1 MISGRLA
8 SGRRVC
14 WAVIAVGACSS
25 WALTAPPD
33 AVAGVIAF
41 SSDRCSE
48 GASAPCGTRLWAVP
62 DEGGAVT
69 QLTPFASERPED
81 ASSDDQP
88 SWSPDGRLVY
98 RRIFDSRAERR
109 SLWIA
114 SPDGSS
120 MSQLGPEAPN
130 DRFSSVDEPEWS
142 PDGRWI
148 AFLGRPTSNR
158 RPGGSS
164 AIWLISADGAV
175 LRQLTDGSGI
185 DSNPSFSPDG
195 RRIAFTR
202 SLAESGGSD
211 AELLSMDLDGSN
223 LAPVAVG
230 TPPRR
235 SRLPGSDSLRVTWSP
250 DGQQIALA
258 RGQEIYTVRSDGT
271 ALQYRGLTTSLF
283 SQIEWS
289 SEPAPGLIISRPF
302 EPQPLYRLDLAGPTA
317 APRPITPPPMYP
329 SSGGPPVV
337 PNGDT
342 DPDWRA
348 SAPILRP
355 PDLDPPLAVP
365 LAAGLAGVS
374 VRGAQRSRVL
384 VVTKRRLRFLALD
397 PSGVRGVSAAVARR
411 HPAKRGRC
419 RLLGRNGFGRP
430 RPCAGSRWHPL
441 RAPSDLARLVRR
453 VRPGR
458 GYLLRLRARDGLGNG
473 RRRPVAVRLVL
484 RR

>member
-1 MISGRLA
+1 M
-8 SGRRVC
+8 
-14 WAVIAVGACSS
+14 IAVGACAS

-33 AVAGVIAF
+33 AVGGVIVF

-48 GASAPCGTRLWAVP
+48 GARAPCGTRLWAVP

-69 QLTPFASERPED
+69 RLTPFASEPPED

-88 SWSPDGRLVY
+88 SWSPDGQLVY

-109 SLWIA
+109 SLWVA

-120 MSQLGPEAPN
+120 VSQLGPEVPN
-130 DRFSSVDEPEWS
+130 DRFQSVHEPEWS

-148 AFLGRPTSNR
+148 AFLGRPTGNR

-164 AIWLISADGAV
+164 AIWLISPDGAV

-185 DSNPSFSPDG
+185 DSDASFSPDG
-195 RRIAFTR
+195 RRITFTR
-202 SLAESGGSD
+202 SPAGSGGSD
-211 AELLSMDLDGSN
+211 AELLSMDLDGAN

-250 DGQQIALA
+250 DGQEIAFA

-271 ALQYRGLTTSLF
+271 ALRYRGLTGSLF
-283 SQIEWS
+283 SQIERS
-289 SEPAPGLIISRPF
+289 SEPAPGLIISLPF
-302 EPQPLYRLDLAGPTA
+302 EPQPLYRLDLAGPAA
-317 APRPITPPPMYP
+317 APRPLTPPPMYP
-329 SSGGPPVV
+329 STPGGPPVV
-337 PNGDT
+337 PSGDK

-355 PDLDPPLAVP
+355 PDVVAPVVIP
-365 LAAGLAGVS
+365 LAAGPAGVS
-374 VRGAQRSRVL
+374 VRGAQRSRGL

-397 PSGVRGVSAAVARR
+397 PSGVRGVSAAVRDGFPRSADGAACSAGRGSVARG
-411 HPAKRGRC
+411 PAPARAGT
-419 RLLGRNGFGRP
+419 G
-430 RPCAGSRWHPL
+430 CA
-441 RAPSDLARLVRR
+441 
-453 VRPGR
+453 RPGISPASCAVF
-458 GYLLRLRARDGLGNG
+458 GPGAGTCCACAAAMGSATAASNG
-473 RRRPVAVRLVL
+473 PWPSGWSCGAD
-484 RR
+484 